1 MTEAVALQKSAL
13 VGQFVM
19 VVRISTPS
27 TPASKQS
34 LVASDAASQVSSSQQ
49 TPRGARSESSG

>member
-1 MTEAVALQKSAL
+1 VALQKSAL